1 MTPGLRCAYSE
12 RMRRLLLAL
21 LLLGASASA
30 TRAHHST
37 SMFDMAHPVT
47 LTGTV
52 AVFDWANPHS
62 YIRIDVK
69 DAAGTVERWDVETH
83 AISLLARKG
92 WTRTSFAVGEV
103 ITVTGGQLR
112 DGKKTMRLLRGT
124 KAADGSKF
132 YGDDFSTEKPGTPGA
147 AR

>member
-1 MTPGLRCAYSE
+1 
-12 RMRRLLLAL
+12 MRRLLLTL
-21 LLLGASASA
+21 LLIGVGVSSAL
-30 TRAHHST
+30 AHHST
-37 SMFDMAHPVT
+37 SMFDMAHPIS

-92 WTRTSFAVGEV
+92 WTRRSLAPGDV
-103 ITVTGGQLR
+103 ITVIGGQLR
-112 DGKKTMRLLRGT
+112 DGKKTIRLLRGT
-124 KAADGSKF
+124 KAADGWKF
-132 YGDDFSTEKPGTPGA
+132 YGDDFSTEKPEKPANPGA
-147 AR
+147 RR